1 MLILFKD
8 LRLIRWVFQ
17 RWFGRARVATFR
29 DSGQERFCRGTD
41 EIRAGRKGKSK
52 LIGRKEKENQ
62 SFGTTAR
69 AMYTRFF
76 FV

>member
-8 LRLIRWVFQ
+8 LRLIRWVFK

-29 DSGQERFCRGTD
+29 DFRDGSVVEGTD
-41 EIRAGRKGKSK
+41 EIRAGRKKVKANSSK
-52 LIGRKEKENQ
+52 EETNRLRLPL
-62 SFGTTAR
+62 AL
-69 AMYTRFF
+69 YTHGFF

>member
-29 DSGQERFCRGTD
+29 DSGQKRFCRGTD
-41 EIRAGRKGKSK
+41 EIRRS
-52 LIGRKEKENQ
+52 
-62 SFGTTAR
+62 
-69 AMYTRFF
+69 
-76 FV
+76 